1 MGNTKIMKVYYNGID
16 KTENGSDAFRGVAL
30 GNFDGVHLG
39 HRAIISTLTDKC
51 REKGYS
57 SMIYTFRNHPN
68 NVLFEQKTLL
78 IISTEAKEMIVKSLG
93 VDELYFAEFDMEYAH
108 MSPEMFAVK
117 IIVEEL
123 NAKLVVVGYDY
134 TFGCYGQGRAADLVE
149 FGKKYGFEVIIV
161 PAVKHVLSEA
171 DGRKTEITVSSTI
184 LRQLIKEGCV
194 EQYKNLTNSYYT
206 IPGRVVTGNHRGGK
220 FGFPTANI
228 IPSREFAIPKYGVY
242 ATQTRIG
249 TKMYRSITNIGD
261 NPTFGD
267 VTQAVVETHLIDFH
281 ESIYGDEISVHFL
294 EKMRNEIKFSS
305 VDKLKEQIMKD
316 INVRVEME
324 DELIEHN
331 I

>member
-1 MGNTKIMKVYYNGID
+1 MKVYYNSID
-16 KTENGSDAFRGVAL
+16 ENENGNDVFRGVGL

-39 HRAIISTLTDKC
+39 HRAIISKLTEACQK
-51 REKGYS
+51 KGYR

-68 NVLFEQKTLL
+68 NILFEQKTLL

-93 VDELYFAEFDMEYAH
+93 VDELYFADFDMEYAH
-108 MSPEMFAVK
+108 MSPEMFAK
-117 IIVEEL
+117 RIIVDEL

-134 TFGCYGQGRAADLVE
+134 TFGCYGQGRASDLVE

-161 PAVKHVLSEA
+161 PAVRHPLQET
-171 DGRKTEITVSSTI
+171 DGSITEITVSSTI
-184 LRQLIKEGCV
+184 LRQLIKEGRV
-194 EQYKNLTNSYYT
+194 EQYKSLTDSYYT
-206 IPGRVVTGNHRGGK
+206 IPGRVVSGNHRGGG

-228 IPSREFAIPKYGVY
+228 VPSKEFAIPKYGVY

-267 VTQAVVETHLIDFH
+267 VTQAVVETHLMDFH

-294 EKMRNEIKFSS
+294 EKIRNEIKFAS
-305 VDKLKEQIMKD
+305 VEQLLEQITKD
-316 INVRVEME
+316 ITVRSRME
-324 DELIEHN
+324 DELIEHSL
-331 I
+331 